1 MSDLHAKL
9 SPLPSTHDHQWVS
22 ERIALGSAVT
32 RVEHI
37 RCLVA
42 ENITHV
48 LDCRMANP
56 HPELYSRSNIVHLQ
70 CGALDDH
77 QTKLDEWFHRGAAFA
92 LDALAYPQSRV
103 LVHCLLGVSRG
114 PAMTYT
120 IMRLLG
126 LPAEVAESQ
135 IRTARPIVR
144 AIKYRGD
151 AERAVRAWS
160 NRCHTVNS
168 D

>member
-1 MSDLHAKL
+1 MVKLHVKL
-9 SPLPSTHDHQWVS
+9 SPLHSTHDHQWVT

-37 RCLVA
+37 RCLVT

-48 LDCRMANP
+48 LDCRMSNP
-56 HPELYSRSNIVHLQ
+56 HPELYGRSNIVHSQ

-77 QTKLDEWFHRGAAFA
+77 QSKRDEWFHRGAAFA
-92 LDALAYPQSRV
+92 LDALAYPQGRV

-114 PAMTYT
+114 PSMTYA
-120 IMRLLG
+120 ILRLLG
-126 LPAEVAESQ
+126 LAAEAAESQ
-135 IRTARPIVR
+135 IRRARPIVR
-144 AIKYRGD
+144 DIKYRVD

-160 NRCHTVNS
+160 MARTP
-168 D
+168 